1 MYITLPIYNYEYFSV
16 NPQEYHIG
24 SLSILGMK
32 AYDKLNS
39 LLTNTELVNDI
50 KKLSTNAQTLVQ
62 MDQNM
67 TKAPGR
73 FFRDNWQSSNKG
85 SCL

>member
-24 SLSILGMK
+24 SLSILGVK

-39 LLTNTELVNDI
+39 LLTNTELVER
-50 KKLSTNAQTLVQ
+50 L
-62 MDQNM
+62 
-67 TKAPGR
+67 GR
-73 FFRDNWQSSNKG
+73 VMAE
-85 SCL
+85 